1 MRSVVVAIVVA
12 LSALVVP
19 AAASAATD
27 TVAGTEIAFTS
38 TRATFVGRA
47 NGDIPGY
54 WRATVDHTPLSPNAT
69 ITGGSF
75 TLLTT
80 SLQTIVGTFDNG
92 GAVVRTNPGLG
103 CTNQTYNVSDTL
115 SNVGVGGPGT
125 GTGSFFVVLTHKRTF
140 VPFIGCVT
148 YAGTVAGT
156 LTLSP

>member
-1 MRSVVVAIVVA
+1 MRSLITLVAVGAA
-12 LSALVVP
+12 LAVP
-19 AAASAATD
+19 AVAAAATD
-27 TVAGTEIAFTS
+27 TVAGSEVAFTS
-38 TRATFVGRA
+38 TQAKFVGKA

-54 WRATVDHTPLSPNAT
+54 WKAVVDHTPLSPDAT

-92 GAVVRTNPGLG
+92 GTVTRTNPGLG
-103 CTNQTYNVSDTL
+103 CTNQTFYVSDTL
-115 SNVGVGGPGT
+115 SNVGVGGPGA
-125 GTGSFFVVLTHKRTF
+125 GNGSFSVVLTHKRTF
-140 VPFIGCVT
+140 VPFLGCIT